1 MPDELATTSEA
12 ARALG
17 VSARS
22 LARWA
27 QDGTV
32 TPTVR
37 TPGGHFRWDIDDLR
51 RQLSTAQAASVD
63 QPQTAAEGRLPPKDG

>member
-1 MPDELATTSEA
+1 MTDKLASTAEA
-12 ARALG
+12 ARAVG

-37 TPGGHFRWDIDDLR
+37 TPGGHLRWDLEHLR
-51 RQLSTAQAASVD
+51 QQLQDARMQLDSNQ
-63 QPQTAAEGRLPPKDG
+63 